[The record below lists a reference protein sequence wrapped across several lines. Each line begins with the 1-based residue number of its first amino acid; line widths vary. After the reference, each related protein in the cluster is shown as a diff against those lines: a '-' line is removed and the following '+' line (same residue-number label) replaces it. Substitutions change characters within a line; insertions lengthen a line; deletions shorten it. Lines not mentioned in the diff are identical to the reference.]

1 MTAFGTKKQKMGMN
15 RINTIMKRMAAS
27 AGLSG
32 EKQVIQLEKQWLQ
45 CLTKNSVPETQIIQ
59 LAGDKNL
66 QSK

>member
-1 MTAFGTKKQKMGMN
+1 M
-15 RINTIMKRMAAS
+15 
-27 AGLSG
+27 LDCLG